1 MKQLVLFLMVMS
13 GLALGQDKP
22 RVFVQGK
29 GSENATTSGSGTGG
43 KHWGTF
49 GARST
54 FDSHDEG
61 MEVTRN
67 LQKDR
72 SGVII
77 TLNQSNADYTVILNR
92 ESKQNRGPNSQVQVA
107 NRLGDIL
114 GTGATRT
121 VGNASKDACQMVL
134 ADWSQHGRMAV
145 PDSPAAPAVAPVAPV
160 VSPSPA
166 QEAKVQTVSA
176 VQPQP
181 TAAST
186 ASIVISGSES
196 LGDAAEARETAQSL
210 LGLGEGQSKH
220 HLSVNAGVSKRW
232 CQ

>member
-1 MKQLVLFLMVMS
+1 
-13 GLALGQDKP
+13 
-22 RVFVQGK
+22 
-29 GSENATTSGSGTGG
+29 
-43 KHWGTF
+43 
-49 GARST
+49 
-54 FDSHDEG
+54 
-61 MEVTRN
+61 
-67 LQKDR
+67 
-72 SGVII
+72 VII

-92 ESKQNRGPNSQVQVA
+92 ESKQNRGLLRTNSQVQVA

-121 VGNASKDACQMVL
+121 VGHASKDACQMVL

-176 VQPQP
+176 IQPQP

-186 ASIVISGSES
+186 AWIVISGSES
-196 LGDAAEARETAQSL
+196 LGDAA
-210 LGLGEGQSKH
+210 
-220 HLSVNAGVSKRW
+220 KRAKQHKACLDLAKDNPSII